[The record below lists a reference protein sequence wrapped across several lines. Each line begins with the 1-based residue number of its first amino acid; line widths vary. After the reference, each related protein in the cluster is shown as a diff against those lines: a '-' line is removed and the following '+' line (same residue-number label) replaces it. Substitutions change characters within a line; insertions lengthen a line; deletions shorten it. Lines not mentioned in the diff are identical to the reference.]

1 MRMSSFQATEEA
13 ARALSLQL
21 RPIAVAAPDEIP
33 TGFEAAVASGVEALV
48 VLPDGMFWNE
58 RIRIVALAAQYRLPA
73 IYEETEYANDGGLIS
88 YGRNVSENFR
98 QAAGYV
104 ARILKGA
111 KPSDLPVQ
119 RPTRFDLVVNLK
131 TARAL
136 GVTIPESILARADE
150 VIE

>member
-1 MRMSSFQATEEA
+1 
-13 ARALSLQL
+13 
-21 RPIAVAAPDEIP
+21 
-33 TGFEAAVASGVEALV
+33 
-48 VLPDGMFWNE
+48 MFWNE

-73 IYEETEYANDGGLIS
+73 IYEEREYANDGGLIS
-88 YGRNVSENFR
+88 YGRTVSENFR